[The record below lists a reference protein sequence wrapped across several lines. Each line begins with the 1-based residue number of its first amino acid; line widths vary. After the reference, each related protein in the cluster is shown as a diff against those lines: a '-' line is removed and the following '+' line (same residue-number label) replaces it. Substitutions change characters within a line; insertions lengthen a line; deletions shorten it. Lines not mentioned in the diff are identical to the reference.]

1 MKLQKLPVFGAVA
14 VLLAVSVCIT
24 GCKRKR
30 SGSPAPSGSEPP
42 VGETSGTP
50 ATAPVTSAATGGQGS
65 PATHPGEAMDPP
77 GLKLARDLFERK
89 MQRPPNDWQ
98 EMIDAKVIPAVPK
111 RKDGQPLNFSEYTEF
126 YIHRGGQ
133 TGKR

>member
-1 MKLQKLPVFGAVA
+1 MKNQKLAVGGTA
-14 VLLAVSVCIT
+14 FLLALLIGFT

-30 SGSPAPSGSEPP
+30 NISSGPSGSEQPAAEASSAA
-42 VGETSGTP
+42 VTTP
-50 ATAPVTSAATGGQGS
+50 APTAVPKGSAI
-65 PATHPGEAMDPP
+65 PATHPGEAQNPMAI
-77 GLKLARDLFERK
+77 KLAMDQFQRK

-98 EMIDAKVIPAVPK
+98 EMIDAKVIPAIPK

-133 TGKR
+133 AIKR